1 MSNATWQFT
10 GFKCNHLDFP
20 CHASTGTH
28 NSASFPAL
36 RSDVITLTAVSFRC
50 VCVCVLEK
58 LKEAAPMRV
67 ENKNIKLRN
76 SKEEKTVSRGG
87 GDERLRG

>member
-10 GFKCNHLDFP
+10 RFKYNRLDFTRR
-20 CHASTGTH
+20 ASTGTH

-36 RSDVITLTAVSFRC
+36 RSDVITLTAVSFH
-50 VCVCVLEK
+50 CVCVLQK
-58 LKEAAPMRV
+58 LKEAAPTRV
-67 ENKNIKLRN
+67 ENKNTKLRK
-76 SKEEKTVSRGG
+76 SKEGKTVSRGG